1 MYEHYYGLKER
12 PFDLTPNPR
21 FLYLTARHREALSN
35 LRYGIS
41 GRKGVTLLIGEAG
54 TGKTTLIRA
63 TLEEH
68 QDQRI
73 HIVTVS
79 NPTLSRSEFFEFL
92 AARFGLSQNAANSKS
107 RFLFELDRL
116 LIERHER
123 GEVTALIVDESQ
135 SLPDELLEEVRLL
148 ANHETSTEKLLPVV
162 LVGQPELADRLNQP
176 GLRQLKQ
183 RIALRC
189 VLTPLS
195 LRETAAYISTR
206 LRIASGEIAQ
216 IFTREAVAAI
226 HECSGGV
233 PRSIS
238 VICDNA
244 LLSGFAMDQRPVG
257 RDVVMDVAGDFDLR
271 PGAAPVIPQEP
282 RAAVTAVGDVAR
294 SRTPVP
300 AARPAAAVA
309 TFPNR
314 AVPPAAPSVRPAA
327 AAVAEPPRVAAPVKE
342 EGSSGPELFAYFRRR
357 RRFSFF

>member
-1 MYEHYYGLKER
+1 MYEQFFGLKER

-21 FLYLTARHREALSN
+21 FLYFTGRHREALSN

-63 TLEEH
+63 TLEEQ

-79 NPTLSRSEFFEFL
+79 NPTLTRAEFFEFL

-116 LIERHER
+116 LVERHER
-123 GEVTALIVDESQ
+123 HEVTALIIDESQ
-135 SLPDELLEEVRLL
+135 SLPEDLLEEVRLL

-162 LVGQPELADRLNQP
+162 LVGQPELAERLNRP
-176 GLRQLKQ
+176 ELRQLKQ

-206 LRIASGEIAQ
+206 LRIAGGDIAQ
-216 IFTREAVAAI
+216 VFTREAVAAI

-244 LLSGFAMDQRPVG
+244 LLNGFAADQRPVG
-257 RDVVMDVAGDFDLR
+257 RDLVMDVAGDFDLR
-271 PGAAPVIPQEP
+271 PGAAPVIPVVP
-282 RAAVTAVGDVAR
+282 RESVTATGATGRSAAAASASATRVADR
-294 SRTPVP
+294 GPLMAAGTAGAP
-300 AARPAAAVA
+300 APQAAAASAAVA
-309 TFPNR
+309 AATPE
-314 AVPPAAPSVRPAA
+314 PAG
-327 AAVAEPPRVAAPVKE
+327 PR
-342 EGSSGPELFAYFRRR
+342 GELFAHFVRR